1 MSMERKG
8 YMNNL
13 TKRVISCVAC
23 IALVLFC
30 IWGSTYVVEHEGH
43 QYDGAAQG
51 FAGEI
56 KVSVFVEGDTITD
69 ITYQTEGETPSIG
82 GSAIKA
88 LRTKILKTQNAN
100 IDAISGATYSSKG
113 FLTAV
118 QTALAEA
125 GIVADGS
132 NKSNASVDDYELTT
146 DVVVVGGGG
155 AGMTAAITVAE
166 NGKNVILLE
175 KSDILGGNTS
185 RASSGM
191 NAAETHYE
199 QEQGVEDSVD
209 LFIEDTMKS
218 GKEINDPDLVRTLAE
233 NTSEAI
239 DWLDKENAPLSGPLG
254 TMGGLS
260 AKRTHRP
267 TDAEGNVTSVG
278 NFLVSALG
286 VRMDELGIEII
297 TGASVNKIIMTDG
310 KASGVVALGEYGE
323 TITVNANAVIV
334 ATGGFGGN
342 MDRIVSLRPD
352 LAGYISTNVA
362 TATGDAIDFLG
373 EVGADF
379 VDLEQIQLHP
389 TVIPTDGALV
399 GEALRGDGAILVN
412 REGVRFTNETGTR
425 DAVSAAEVSQT
436 GGNVWL
442 IANEEMYEG
451 SAVIKKLDKS
461 GYLVKG
467 DTLEDLAAAMEF
479 DSAAT
484 AALIE
489 TVNKW
494 STYVASGSDPDF
506 SRDIGTPL
514 TDLSSGPYYAVNVG
528 PGIHHCMGGVKINTD
543 AQVIST
549 DGTPIPGLYAAGEV
563 TGGIHG
569 ANRLGGNA
577 VADIVVFGRIAGEN
591 ASNLDN

>member
-1 MSMERKG
+1 MGS
-8 YMNNL
+8 L
-13 TKRVISCVAC
+13 TKRILSCLACVAL
-23 IALVLFC
+23 IVFC
-30 IWGSTYVVEHEGH
+30 IGGSMYVVEREGH

-56 KVSVFVEGDTITD
+56 KVSVFVEGNTITD

-88 LRTKILKTQNAN
+88 LRTKILKTQNVN
-100 IDAISGATYSSKG
+100 IDTISGATYSSKG
-113 FLTAV
+113 FLSAV
-118 QTALAEA
+118 EMALGEA

-132 NKSNASVDDYELTT
+132 GAGAGTAEDYEATT

-166 NGKNVILLE
+166 NGKSVILLE

-199 QEQGVEDSVD
+199 KEQGIEDSVE
-209 LFIEDTMKS
+209 LFIEDTIKS
-218 GKEINDPDLVRTLAE
+218 GKEINDPELVRTLAE

-267 TDAEGNVTSVG
+267 VDAEGNVTSVG

-286 VRMDELGIEII
+286 VRLEELGIEVV
-297 TGASVNKIIMTDG
+297 TGAAVNKIIMEDG
-310 KASGVVALGEYGE
+310 KAVGVSGVGAYGE
-323 TITVNANAVIV
+323 NITVHADSVII

-342 MDRIVSLRPD
+342 MDRIVALRPD

-362 TATGDAIDFLG
+362 TADGDAIDFLG

-379 VDLEQIQLHP
+379 VDMEQIQLHP

-442 IANEEMYEG
+442 IANQEMYEG

-461 GYLVKG
+461 GYLVTG
-467 DTLEDLAAAMEF
+467 ADLDELAKAMEF
-479 DSAAT
+479 DANAT
-484 AALIE
+484 AALKE
-489 TVNKW
+489 TVSTW
-494 STYVASGSDPDF
+494 SSYVASGTDADF

-549 DGTPIPGLYAAGEV
+549 DGTPIPGLYACGEV

-591 ASNLDN
+591 ASK

>member
-1 MSMERKG
+1 MST
-8 YMNNL
+8 L
-13 TKRVISCVAC
+13 TKKICSCALCVAL
-23 IALVLFC
+23 ILFC
-30 IWGSTYVVEHEGH
+30 IYGSQYVEEHVGH

-82 GSAIKA
+82 GSAIRS
-88 LRTKILKTQNAN
+88 LRTKILKTQNTQ
-100 IDAISGATYSSKG
+100 IDTISGATYSSKG
-113 FLTAV
+113 FLGAV
-118 QTALAEA
+118 NAALSAG
-125 GIVADGS
+125 GIVADGRNGGAVS
-132 NKSNASVDDYELTT
+132 AEDYEATA

-166 NGKNVILLE
+166 NGKKVILLE

-199 QEQGVEDSVD
+199 AEQGVEDSVE

-218 GKEINDPDLVRTLAE
+218 GKEINDPELVRTLAE
-233 NTSEAI
+233 NTSDAI

-286 VRMDELGIEII
+286 VRLEELGVEIL
-297 TGASVNKIIMTDG
+297 TGAAVNKIIMEDG
-310 KASGVVALGEYGE
+310 KATGVTGVGEYGE
-323 TITVNANAVIV
+323 KITVHANAVII

-362 TATGDAIDFLG
+362 TAAGDAIDFLG

-425 DAVSAAEVSQT
+425 DAVSAAEVEQT

-479 DSAAT
+479 DANATSALLKT
-484 AALIE
+484 VE
-489 TVNKW
+489 TW
-494 STYVASGSDPDF
+494 SSYVASGTDADF

-528 PGIHHCMGGVKINTD
+528 PGIHHCMGGVKINSD

-549 DGTPIPGLYAAGEV
+549 DGTPIPGLFAAGEV
-563 TGGIHG
+563 TGGVHG

-591 ASNLDN
+591 ASK

>member
-1 MSMERKG
+1 MSSLSKKICSCAM
-8 YMNNL
+8 
-13 TKRVISCVAC
+13 CVAM
-23 IALVLFC
+23 IVFC
-30 IWGSTYVVEHEGH
+30 IFGSQYVEQHEGH

-56 KVSVFVEGDTITD
+56 KVSVFVNDGTITD
-69 ITYQTEGETPSIG
+69 ILYQTEGETPSIG
-82 GSAIKA
+82 GSAIRS
-88 LRTKILKTQNAN
+88 LRTKILKTQNAQ
-100 IDAISGATYSSKG
+100 IDAVSGATYSSRG
-113 FLTAV
+113 FLEAV
-118 QTALAEA
+118 NAALATG

-132 NKSNASVDDYELTT
+132 NKSNIVAEDYETTT

-155 AGMTAAITVAE
+155 AGMTAAITAAE
-166 NGKNVILLE
+166 NGKKVVLVE
-175 KSDILGGNTS
+175 KSEIFGGNTS

-199 QEQGVEDSVD
+199 AEQGVEDSVE

-218 GKEINDPDLVRTLAE
+218 GKEINNPELVRTLAE
-233 NTSEAI
+233 NTSAAI

-286 VRMDELGIEII
+286 TRLTELEIETI
-297 TGASVNKIIMTDG
+297 TGTTINKIIMEDG
-310 KASGVVALGEYGE
+310 KATGVTGIGEYGE
-323 TITVNANAVIV
+323 KYTIHAKAVII
-334 ATGGFGGN
+334 ATGGFGGDMN
-342 MDRIVSLRPD
+342 RIVSYRPD
-352 LAGYISTNVA
+352 LAGYISTNVS
-362 TATGDAIDFLG
+362 TVTGDAIDFLG

-412 REGVRFTNETGTR
+412 REGLRFTNETGTR
-425 DAVSAAEVSQT
+425 DAVSAAEVEQT

-442 IANEEMYEG
+442 IANQEMYEG

-467 DTLEDLAAAMEF
+467 DTLEDLASAMEF
-479 DSAAT
+479 DANATSALLKT
-484 AALIE
+484 VE
-489 TVNKW
+489 TW
-494 STYVASGSDPDF
+494 SSYVTSGTDPDF

-528 PGIHHCMGGVKINTD
+528 PGIHHCMGGVKINSD

-591 ASNLDN
+591 ASK

>member
-1 MSMERKG
+1 MSVV
-8 YMNNL
+8 
-13 TKRVISCVAC
+13 TKRILSCLACVAL
-23 IALVLFC
+23 IIFC
-30 IWGSTYVVEHEGH
+30 IWGSTYVVKHEGH
-43 QYDGAAQG
+43 QYDGSAEG
-51 FAGEI
+51 FAGTI
-56 KVSVFVEGDTITD
+56 SVSVYVEGDTITD

-82 GSAIKA
+82 GSAIQA
-88 LRTKILKTQNAN
+88 LRKKILKTQNTQ
-100 IDAISGATYSSKG
+100 IDVVSGATYSSKG

-118 QTALAEA
+118 DAALAEA
-125 GIVADGS
+125 GVVADGS
-132 NKSNASVDDYELTT
+132 HISDAATEDYELTT

-155 AGMTAAITVAE
+155 AGMTAAITIAE
-166 NGKNVILLE
+166 SGKSVIIIE

-191 NAAETHYE
+191 NACETHYE
-199 QEQGVEDSVD
+199 AEQGVEDSVE

-233 NTSEAI
+233 NTSAAI
-239 DWLDKENAPLSGPLG
+239 DWLDEENAPLSGPLG

-278 NFLVSALG
+278 NYLVSALG
-286 VRMDELGIEII
+286 VRLDELGVEII
-297 TGASVNKIIMTDG
+297 TGTAVDKVIMEDG
-310 KASGVVALGEYGE
+310 KACGVTGVGTYGE
-323 TITVNANAVIV
+323 NVTVHAGAVVI

-342 MDRIVSLRPD
+342 MDRIVELRPD
-352 LAGYISTNVA
+352 LEGYISTNVA

-373 EVGADF
+373 EIGADF

-425 DAVSAAEVSQT
+425 DAVSAAEVAQT

-442 IANEEMYEG
+442 IANQEMYEG

-461 GYLVKG
+461 GYLVTG
-467 DTLEDLAAAMEF
+467 ETLEELAAAMEF
-479 DSAAT
+479 DQAAT
-484 AALIE
+484 EALLE
-489 TVNKW
+489 TVETW
-494 STYVASGSDPDF
+494 SSYVASGVDADF

-528 PGIHHCMGGVKINTD
+528 PGIHHCMGGVKINTE

-549 DGTPIPGLYAAGEV
+549 DGNPIPGLYACGEV

-591 ASNLDN
+591 AAKYCEN

>member
-1 MSMERKG
+1 
-8 YMNNL
+8 MNAL
-13 TKRVISCVAC
+13 TKRIFSCLACVAL
-23 IALVLFC
+23 IIFC
-30 IWGSTYVVEHEGH
+30 IWGSTYVVKHEGH
-43 QYDGAAQG
+43 QYDGSAEG
-51 FAGEI
+51 FAGTI
-56 KVSVFVEGDTITD
+56 SVSVYVEGDTITD

-82 GSAIKA
+82 GSAIQA
-88 LRTKILKTQNAN
+88 LRKKILKTQNTQ
-100 IDAISGATYSSKG
+100 IDVVSGATYSSKG

-118 QTALAEA
+118 DAALAET
-125 GIVADGS
+125 GVVADGS
-132 NKSNASVDDYELTT
+132 HISDAATEDYELTT

-155 AGMTAAITVAE
+155 AGMTAAITIAE
-166 NGKNVILLE
+166 SGKSVIIIE

-191 NAAETHYE
+191 NACETHYE
-199 QEQGVEDSVD
+199 AEQGVEDSVE

-233 NTSEAI
+233 NTSAAI
-239 DWLDKENAPLSGPLG
+239 DWLDEENAPLSGPLG

-278 NFLVSALG
+278 NYLVSALG
-286 VRMDELGIEII
+286 VRLDELGVEII
-297 TGASVNKIIMTDG
+297 TGTAVDKVIMEDG
-310 KASGVVALGEYGE
+310 KACGVTGVGTYGE
-323 TITVNANAVIV
+323 NVTVHAGAVVI

-342 MDRIVSLRPD
+342 MDRIVELRPD
-352 LAGYISTNVA
+352 LEGYISTNVA

-373 EVGADF
+373 EIGADF

-425 DAVSAAEVSQT
+425 DAVSAAEVAQT

-442 IANEEMYEG
+442 IANQEMYEG

-461 GYLVKG
+461 GYLVTG
-467 DTLEDLAAAMEF
+467 ETLEELAAAMEF
-479 DSAAT
+479 DQAAT
-484 AALIE
+484 EALLE
-489 TVNKW
+489 TVETW
-494 STYVASGSDPDF
+494 SGYVASGVDADF

-528 PGIHHCMGGVKINTD
+528 PGIHHCMGGVKINTE

-549 DGTPIPGLYAAGEV
+549 DGNPIPGLYACGEV

-591 ASNLDN
+591 AANYCEN

>member
-1 MSMERKG
+1 MGS
-8 YMNNL
+8 L
-13 TKRVISCVAC
+13 TKRILSCLACVAL
-23 IALVLFC
+23 IVFC
-30 IWGSTYVVEHEGH
+30 IGGSMYVVEREGH

-56 KVSVFVEGDTITD
+56 KVSVFVEGNTITD

-88 LRTKILKTQNAN
+88 LRTKILKTQNVN
-100 IDAISGATYSSKG
+100 IDTISGATYSSKG
-113 FLTAV
+113 FLSAV
-118 QTALAEA
+118 EMALGEA

-132 NKSNASVDDYELTT
+132 GAGAGTAEDYEATT

-166 NGKNVILLE
+166 NGKSVILLE

-199 QEQGVEDSVD
+199 KEQGIEDSVE
-209 LFIEDTMKS
+209 LFIEDTIKS
-218 GKEINDPDLVRTLAE
+218 GKEINDPELVRTLAE

-267 TDAEGNVTSVG
+267 VDAEGNVTSVG

-286 VRMDELGIEII
+286 VRLDELGIEVV
-297 TGASVNKIIMTDG
+297 TGAAVNKIIMEDG
-310 KASGVVALGEYGE
+310 KAVGVSGVGAYGE
-323 TITVNANAVIV
+323 NITVHANSVII

-342 MDRIVSLRPD
+342 MDRIVALRPD

-362 TATGDAIDFLG
+362 TADGDAIDFLG

-379 VDLEQIQLHP
+379 VDMEQIQLHP

-442 IANEEMYEG
+442 IANQEMYEG

-461 GYLVKG
+461 GYLVTG
-467 DTLEDLAAAMEF
+467 ADLDELAKAMEF
-479 DSAAT
+479 DANAT
-484 AALIE
+484 AALKE
-489 TVNKW
+489 TVSTW
-494 STYVASGSDPDF
+494 SSYVASGTDADF

-549 DGTPIPGLYAAGEV
+549 DGTPIPGLYACGEV

-591 ASNLDN
+591 ASK

>member
-1 MSMERKG
+1 MGS
-8 YMNNL
+8 L
-13 TKRVISCVAC
+13 TKRILSCLACVAL
-23 IALVLFC
+23 IVFC
-30 IWGSTYVVEHEGH
+30 IGGSMYVVEREGH

-56 KVSVFVEGDTITD
+56 KVSVFVEGNTITD

-88 LRTKILKTQNAN
+88 LRTKILKTQNVN
-100 IDAISGATYSSKG
+100 IDTISGATYSSKG
-113 FLTAV
+113 FLSAV
-118 QTALAEA
+118 EMALGEA

-132 NKSNASVDDYELTT
+132 GAGAGTAEDYEATT

-166 NGKNVILLE
+166 NGKSVILLE

-199 QEQGVEDSVD
+199 KEQGIEDSVE
-209 LFIEDTMKS
+209 LFIEDTIKS
-218 GKEINDPDLVRTLAE
+218 GKEINDPELVRTLAE

-267 TDAEGNVTSVG
+267 VDAEGNVTSVG

-286 VRMDELGIEII
+286 VRLEELGIEVV
-297 TGASVNKIIMTDG
+297 TGAAVNKIIMEDG
-310 KASGVVALGEYGE
+310 KAVGVSGVGAYGE
-323 TITVNANAVIV
+323 NITVHANSVII

-342 MDRIVSLRPD
+342 MDRIVALRPD

-362 TATGDAIDFLG
+362 TADGDAIDFLG

-379 VDLEQIQLHP
+379 VDMEQIQLHP

-442 IANEEMYEG
+442 IANQEMYEG

-461 GYLVKG
+461 GYLVTG
-467 DTLEDLAAAMEF
+467 ADLDELAKAMEF
-479 DSAAT
+479 DANAT
-484 AALIE
+484 AALKE
-489 TVNKW
+489 TVSTW
-494 STYVASGSDPDF
+494 SSYVASGTDADF

-549 DGTPIPGLYAAGEV
+549 DGTPIPGLYACGEV

-591 ASNLDN
+591 ASK

>member
-1 MSMERKG
+1 MSVV
-8 YMNNL
+8 
-13 TKRVISCVAC
+13 TKRILSCLACVAL
-23 IALVLFC
+23 IILC
-30 IWGSTYVVEHEGH
+30 IWGSTYVAKYEGH
-43 QYDGAAQG
+43 QYDGSAEG
-51 FAGEI
+51 FAGTI
-56 KVSVFVEGDTITD
+56 SVSVYVEGDTITE

-82 GSAIKA
+82 GSAIQA
-88 LRTKILKTQNAN
+88 LRKKILKTQSTQ
-100 IDAISGATYSSKG
+100 IDVVSGATYSSKG
-113 FLTAV
+113 FLAAV
-118 QTALAEA
+118 DAALAEA
-125 GIVADGS
+125 GVVADGS
-132 NKSNASVDDYELTT
+132 HKSDAATEDYELTT

-155 AGMTAAITVAE
+155 AGMTAAITIAE
-166 NGKNVILLE
+166 SGKSVIIIE

-191 NAAETHYE
+191 NACETHYE
-199 QEQGVEDSVD
+199 AEQGVEDSVE

-233 NTSEAI
+233 NTSAAI
-239 DWLDKENAPLSGPLG
+239 DWLDEENAPLSGPLG

-278 NFLVSALG
+278 NYLVSALG
-286 VRMDELGIEII
+286 VRLDELGVEII
-297 TGASVNKIIMTDG
+297 TGTAVDKVIMEDG
-310 KASGVVALGEYGE
+310 KACGVTGVGTYGE
-323 TITVNANAVIV
+323 NVTVHAGAVVI

-342 MDRIVSLRPD
+342 MDRIVELRPD
-352 LAGYISTNVA
+352 LEGYISTNVA

-373 EVGADF
+373 EIGADF

-425 DAVSAAEVSQT
+425 DAVSAAEVAQT

-442 IANEEMYEG
+442 IANQEMYEG

-461 GYLVKG
+461 GYLVTG
-467 DTLEDLAAAMEF
+467 ETLEELAAAMEF
-479 DSAAT
+479 DQAAT
-484 AALIE
+484 EALLE
-489 TVNKW
+489 TVETW
-494 STYVASGSDPDF
+494 SGYVASGVDADF

-528 PGIHHCMGGVKINTD
+528 PGIHHCMGGVKINTE

-549 DGTPIPGLYAAGEV
+549 DGNPIPGLYACGEV

-591 ASNLDN
+591 AAKYCEK

>member
-1 MSMERKG
+1 MSS
-8 YMNNL
+8 L
-13 TKRVISCVAC
+13 TKKIIACCFCV
-23 IALVLFC
+23 ALVLFV
-30 IWGSTYVVEHEGH
+30 IFGSMYVVEHEGH

-56 KVSVFVEGDTITD
+56 KVSVFVDKDTITE

-82 GSAIKA
+82 GSAIKS
-88 LRTKILKTQNAN
+88 LRTKILKTQNTQ
-100 IDAISGATYSSKG
+100 IDTISGATYSSRG
-113 FLTAV
+113 FLEAV
-118 QTALAEA
+118 NSALATG

-132 NKSNASVDDYELTT
+132 HGSKAATEDYEATA

-166 NGKNVILLE
+166 NGKKVILLE

-199 QEQGVEDSVD
+199 AEQGIEDSVD

-218 GKEINDPDLVRTLAE
+218 GKNINDPDLVRTLAE
-233 NTSEAI
+233 NTSAAI

-260 AKRTHRP
+260 TKRTHRP

-286 VRMDELGIEII
+286 VRLDELGVEIV
-297 TGASVNKIIMTDG
+297 TGAAIDKILMDGG
-310 KASGVVALGEYGE
+310 KAVGVSGTGEYGE
-323 TITVNANAVIV
+323 KVTVHANAVII

-362 TATGDAIDFLG
+362 TANGDAIDFLG

-412 REGVRFTNETGTR
+412 REGLRFTNETGTR
-425 DAVSAAEVSQT
+425 DAVSAAEVEQT

-442 IANEEMYEG
+442 IANQEMYEG

-479 DSAAT
+479 DANAT
-484 AALIE
+484 AALLKTVE
-489 TVNKW
+489 TW
-494 STYVASGSDPDF
+494 SSYVASGSDPDF

-528 PGIHHCMGGVKINTD
+528 PGIHHCMGGVKINSD
-543 AQVIST
+543 AQVISK

-591 ASNLDN
+591 ASK

>member
-1 MSMERKG
+1 MGS
-8 YMNNL
+8 L
-13 TKRVISCVAC
+13 TKRILSCLACVAL
-23 IALVLFC
+23 IVFC
-30 IWGSTYVVEHEGH
+30 IGGSMYVVEHEGH

-56 KVSVFVEGDTITD
+56 KVSVFVEGNTITD

-88 LRTKILKTQNAN
+88 LRTKILKTQNVN
-100 IDAISGATYSSKG
+100 IDTISGATYSSKG
-113 FLTAV
+113 FLSAV
-118 QTALAEA
+118 EMALGEA

-132 NKSNASVDDYELTT
+132 GAGAGTAEDYEATA

-166 NGKNVILLE
+166 NGKSVILLE

-199 QEQGVEDSVD
+199 KEQGIEDSVE
-209 LFIEDTMKS
+209 LFIEDTIKS
-218 GKEINDPDLVRTLAE
+218 GKEINDPELVRTLAE

-267 TDAEGNVTSVG
+267 VDAEGNVTSVG

-286 VRMDELGIEII
+286 VRLDELGIEVV
-297 TGASVNKIIMTDG
+297 TGAAVNKIIMEDG
-310 KASGVVALGEYGE
+310 KAVGVSGVGAYGE
-323 TITVNANAVIV
+323 NITVHANSVII

-342 MDRIVSLRPD
+342 MDRIVALRPD

-362 TATGDAIDFLG
+362 TADGDAIDFLG

-379 VDLEQIQLHP
+379 VDMEQIQLHP

-442 IANEEMYEG
+442 IANQEMYEG

-461 GYLVKG
+461 GYLVTG
-467 DTLEDLAAAMEF
+467 ADLDELAKAMEF
-479 DSAAT
+479 DANAT
-484 AALIE
+484 AALKE
-489 TVNKW
+489 TVSTW
-494 STYVASGSDPDF
+494 SSYVASGTDADF

-549 DGTPIPGLYAAGEV
+549 DGTPIPGLYACGEV

-591 ASNLDN
+591 ASK

>member
-1 MSMERKG
+1 MKT
-8 YMNNL
+8 L
-13 TKRVISCVAC
+13 TKRICGCFACV
-23 IALVLFC
+23 ALVLFT
-30 IWGSTYVVEHEGH
+30 IWGSTYVVAREGH

-88 LRTKILKTQNAN
+88 LRTKILKTQNTQ
-100 IDAISGATYSSKG
+100 IDAISGATYSSRG
-113 FLTAV
+113 FLEAV
-118 QTALAEA
+118 NNALAVG

-132 NKSNASVDDYELTT
+132 HKSNAATENYEATA

-166 NGKNVILLE
+166 NGKTVILLE

-199 QEQGVEDSVD
+199 AEQGVEDSVE
-209 LFIEDTMKS
+209 LFIEDTMKG
-218 GKEINDPDLVRTLAE
+218 GKEINDPELVRTLAE
-233 NTSEAI
+233 GTADAI
-239 DWLDKENAPLSGPLG
+239 DWLDKENAPLSGPLA

-267 TDAEGNVTSVG
+267 TDAEGNVTPVG

-286 VRMDELGIEII
+286 TRLDELGVEII
-297 TGASVNKIIMTDG
+297 TGATINKVIMEDG
-310 KASGVVALGEYGE
+310 KACGVSGVGEYGE
-323 TITVNANAVIV
+323 NITVHANAVII

-342 MDRIVSLRPD
+342 MDRIVALRPD

-362 TATGDAIDFLG
+362 TASGDAIDFLG
-373 EVGADF
+373 EIGADF

-442 IANEEMYEG
+442 IANQEMYEG

-467 DTLEDLAAAMEF
+467 DTLDDLAAAMEF
-479 DSAAT
+479 DANATSALKST
-484 AALIE
+484 VE
-489 TVNKW
+489 TW
-494 STYVASGSDPDF
+494 SSYVAAGEDPDF

-528 PGIHHCMGGVKINTD
+528 PGIHHCMGGVKINTE

-549 DGTPIPGLYAAGEV
+549 DGNPIPGLYAAGEV
-563 TGGIHG
+563 TGGVHG

-591 ASNLDN
+591 ASK

>member
-13 TKRVISCVAC
+13 TKRIISCVAC

-88 LRTKILKTQNAN
+88 LRTKILKTQNTN

-125 GIVADGS
+125 GIAADGS
-132 NKSNASVDDYELTT
+132 NKSNASVEDYELTT

-166 NGKNVILLE
+166 NGKKVILLE

-297 TGASVNKIIMTDG
+297 TGASVNKIIMKDQ

-489 TVNKW
+489 TVNTW

>member
-1 MSMERKG
+1 MGS
-8 YMNNL
+8 L
-13 TKRVISCVAC
+13 TKRILSCLACVAL
-23 IALVLFC
+23 IVFC
-30 IWGSTYVVEHEGH
+30 IGGSMYVVEREGH

-56 KVSVFVEGDTITD
+56 KVSVFVEGNTITD

-88 LRTKILKTQNAN
+88 LRTKILKTQNVN
-100 IDAISGATYSSKG
+100 IDTISGATYSSKG
-113 FLTAV
+113 FLSAV
-118 QTALAEA
+118 EMALGEA

-132 NKSNASVDDYELTT
+132 GAGAGTAEDYEATA

-166 NGKNVILLE
+166 NGKSVILLE

-199 QEQGVEDSVD
+199 KEQGIEDSVE
-209 LFIEDTMKS
+209 LFIEDTIKS
-218 GKEINDPDLVRTLAE
+218 GKEINDPELVRTLAE

-267 TDAEGNVTSVG
+267 VDAEGNVTSVG

-286 VRMDELGIEII
+286 VRLDELGIEVV
-297 TGASVNKIIMTDG
+297 TGATINKILMEDG
-310 KASGVVALGEYGE
+310 KAVGVSGVGAYGE
-323 TITVNANAVIV
+323 NITVHADSVII

-342 MDRIVSLRPD
+342 MDRIVALRPD

-362 TATGDAIDFLG
+362 TADGDAIDFLG

-379 VDLEQIQLHP
+379 VDMEQIQLHP

-442 IANEEMYEG
+442 IANQEMYKG

-461 GYLVKG
+461 GYLVTG
-467 DTLEDLAAAMEF
+467 ADLDELAKAMEF
-479 DSAAT
+479 DANAT
-484 AALIE
+484 AALKE
-489 TVNKW
+489 TVSTW
-494 STYVASGSDPDF
+494 SSYVASGTDADF

-549 DGTPIPGLYAAGEV
+549 DGTPIPGLYACGEV

-591 ASNLDN
+591 ASK

>member
-1 MSMERKG
+1 MGS
-8 YMNNL
+8 L
-13 TKRVISCVAC
+13 TKRILSCLACVAL
-23 IALVLFC
+23 IVFC
-30 IWGSTYVVEHEGH
+30 IGGSMYVVEREGH
-43 QYDGAAQG
+43 QFDGAAQG

-56 KVSVFVEGDTITD
+56 KVSVFVEGNTITD

-88 LRTKILKTQNAN
+88 LRTKILKTQNVN
-100 IDAISGATYSSKG
+100 IDTISGATYSSKG
-113 FLTAV
+113 FLSAV
-118 QTALAEA
+118 EMALGEA

-132 NKSNASVDDYELTT
+132 GAGAGTAEDYEATT

-166 NGKNVILLE
+166 NGKSVILLE

-199 QEQGVEDSVD
+199 KEQGIEDSVE
-209 LFIEDTMKS
+209 LFIEDTIKS
-218 GKEINDPDLVRTLAE
+218 GKEINDPELVRTLAE

-267 TDAEGNVTSVG
+267 VDAEGNVTSVG

-286 VRMDELGIEII
+286 VRLDELGIEVV
-297 TGASVNKIIMTDG
+297 TGAAVNKIIMEDG
-310 KASGVVALGEYGE
+310 KAVGVSGVGAYGE
-323 TITVNANAVIV
+323 NITVHANSVII

-342 MDRIVSLRPD
+342 MDRIVALRPD

-362 TATGDAIDFLG
+362 TADGDAIDFLG

-379 VDLEQIQLHP
+379 VDMEQIQLHP

-442 IANEEMYEG
+442 IANQEMYEG

-461 GYLVKG
+461 GYLVTG
-467 DTLEDLAAAMEF
+467 ADLDELAKAMEF
-479 DSAAT
+479 DANAT
-484 AALIE
+484 AALKE
-489 TVNKW
+489 TVSTW
-494 STYVASGSDPDF
+494 SSYVASGTDADF

-549 DGTPIPGLYAAGEV
+549 DGTPIPGLYACGEV

-591 ASNLDN
+591 ASK

>member
-1 MSMERKG
+1 MGS
-8 YMNNL
+8 L
-13 TKRVISCVAC
+13 TKRILSCLACVAL
-23 IALVLFC
+23 IVFC
-30 IWGSTYVVEHEGH
+30 IGGSMYVVEHEGH

-56 KVSVFVEGDTITD
+56 KVSVFVEGNTITD

-88 LRTKILKTQNAN
+88 LRTKILKTQNVN
-100 IDAISGATYSSKG
+100 IDTISGATYSSKG
-113 FLTAV
+113 FLEAV
-118 QTALAEA
+118 GVALGEA

-132 NKSNASVDDYELTT
+132 GAGAGTAEDYEATA

-166 NGKNVILLE
+166 NGKSVILLE

-199 QEQGVEDSVD
+199 KEQGIEDSVE
-209 LFIEDTMKS
+209 LFIEDTIKS
-218 GKEINDPDLVRTLAE
+218 GKEINDPELVRTLAE

-267 TDAEGNVTSVG
+267 VDAEGNVTSVG

-286 VRMDELGIEII
+286 VRLDELGIEVQ
-297 TGASVNKIIMTDG
+297 TGAAINKILMEDG
-310 KASGVVALGEYGE
+310 KAVGVSGVGAYGE
-323 TITVNANAVIV
+323 NITVHANSVII

-342 MDRIVSLRPD
+342 MDRIVALRPD

-362 TATGDAIDFLG
+362 TADGDAIDFLG

-379 VDLEQIQLHP
+379 VDMEQIQLHP

-442 IANEEMYEG
+442 IANQEMYEG

-461 GYLVKG
+461 GYLVTG
-467 DTLEDLAAAMEF
+467 ADLDELAKAMEF
-479 DSAAT
+479 DANAT
-484 AALIE
+484 AALKE
-489 TVNKW
+489 TVSTW
-494 STYVASGSDPDF
+494 SSYVASGTDADF

-549 DGTPIPGLYAAGEV
+549 DGTPIPGLYACGEV

-591 ASNLDN
+591 ASK

>member
-1 MSMERKG
+1 MSVV
-8 YMNNL
+8 
-13 TKRVISCVAC
+13 TKRILSCLACVAL
-23 IALVLFC
+23 IILC
-30 IWGSTYVVEHEGH
+30 IWGSTYVAKYEGH
-43 QYDGAAQG
+43 QYDGSAEG
-51 FAGEI
+51 FAGTI
-56 KVSVFVEGDTITD
+56 SVSVYVEGDTITE

-82 GSAIKA
+82 GSAIQA
-88 LRTKILKTQNAN
+88 LRKKILKTQSTQ
-100 IDAISGATYSSKG
+100 IDVVSGATYSSKG
-113 FLTAV
+113 FLAAV
-118 QTALAEA
+118 DAALAEA
-125 GIVADGS
+125 GVVADGS
-132 NKSNASVDDYELTT
+132 HKSDAATEDYELTT

-155 AGMTAAITVAE
+155 AGMTAAITIAE
-166 NGKNVILLE
+166 SGKSVIIIE

-191 NAAETHYE
+191 NACETHYE
-199 QEQGVEDSVD
+199 AEQGVEDSVE

-233 NTSEAI
+233 NTSAAI
-239 DWLDKENAPLSGPLG
+239 DWLDEENAPLSGPLG

-278 NFLVSALG
+278 NYLVSALG
-286 VRMDELGIEII
+286 VRLDELGVEII
-297 TGASVNKIIMTDG
+297 TGTAVDKVIMEDG
-310 KASGVVALGEYGE
+310 KACGVTGVGTYGE
-323 TITVNANAVIV
+323 NVTVHAGAVVI

-342 MDRIVSLRPD
+342 MDRIVELRPD
-352 LAGYISTNVA
+352 LEGYISTNVA

-373 EVGADF
+373 EIGADF

-425 DAVSAAEVSQT
+425 DAVSAAEVAQT

-442 IANEEMYEG
+442 IANQEMYEG

-461 GYLVKG
+461 GYLVTG
-467 DTLEDLAAAMEF
+467 ETLEDLAAAMEF
-479 DSAAT
+479 DQAAT
-484 AALIE
+484 EALLE
-489 TVNKW
+489 TVETW
-494 STYVASGSDPDF
+494 SGYVASGVDADF

-528 PGIHHCMGGVKINTD
+528 PGIHHCMGGVKINTE

-549 DGTPIPGLYAAGEV
+549 DGNPIPGLYACGEV

-591 ASNLDN
+591 AAKYCEN

>member
-1 MSMERKG
+1 MSVV
-8 YMNNL
+8 
-13 TKRVISCVAC
+13 TKRILSCLACVAL
-23 IALVLFC
+23 IILC
-30 IWGSTYVVEHEGH
+30 IWGSTYVAKYEGH
-43 QYDGAAQG
+43 QYDGSAEG
-51 FAGEI
+51 FAGTI
-56 KVSVFVEGDTITD
+56 NVSVYVEGDTITE

-82 GSAIKA
+82 GSAIQA
-88 LRTKILKTQNAN
+88 LRKKILKTQSTQ
-100 IDAISGATYSSKG
+100 IDVVSGATYSSKG
-113 FLTAV
+113 FLAAV
-118 QTALAEA
+118 DAALAEA
-125 GIVADGS
+125 GVVADGS
-132 NKSNASVDDYELTT
+132 HKSDAATEDYELTT

-155 AGMTAAITVAE
+155 AGMTAAITIAE
-166 NGKNVILLE
+166 SGKSVIIIE

-191 NAAETHYE
+191 NACETHYE
-199 QEQGVEDSVD
+199 AEQGVEDSVE

-233 NTSEAI
+233 NTSAAI
-239 DWLDKENAPLSGPLG
+239 DWLDEENAPLSGPLG

-278 NFLVSALG
+278 NYLVSALG
-286 VRMDELGIEII
+286 VRLDELGVEII
-297 TGASVNKIIMTDG
+297 TGTAVDKVIMEDG
-310 KASGVVALGEYGE
+310 KACGVTGVGTYGE
-323 TITVNANAVIV
+323 NVTVHAGAVVI

-342 MDRIVSLRPD
+342 MDRIVELRPD
-352 LAGYISTNVA
+352 LEGYISTNVA

-373 EVGADF
+373 EIGADF
-379 VDLEQIQLHP
+379 VDLDQIQLHP

-425 DAVSAAEVSQT
+425 DAVSAAEVAQT

-442 IANEEMYEG
+442 IANQEMYEG

-461 GYLVKG
+461 GYLVTG
-467 DTLEDLAAAMEF
+467 ETLEELAAAMEF
-479 DSAAT
+479 DQAAT
-484 AALIE
+484 EALLE
-489 TVNKW
+489 TVETW
-494 STYVASGSDPDF
+494 SGYVASGVDADF

-528 PGIHHCMGGVKINTD
+528 PGIHHCMGGVKINTE

-549 DGTPIPGLYAAGEV
+549 DGNPIPGLYACGEV

-591 ASNLDN
+591 AANYCEK

>member
-1 MSMERKG
+1 
-8 YMNNL
+8 MNAL
-13 TKRVISCVAC
+13 TKRIFSCLACVAL
-23 IALVLFC
+23 IIFC
-30 IWGSTYVVEHEGH
+30 IWGSTYVVKHEGH
-43 QYDGAAQG
+43 QYDGSAEG
-51 FAGEI
+51 FAGTI
-56 KVSVFVEGDTITD
+56 SVSVYVEGDTITD

-82 GSAIKA
+82 GSAIQA
-88 LRTKILKTQNAN
+88 LRKKILKTQNTQ
-100 IDAISGATYSSKG
+100 IDVVSGATYSSKG

-118 QTALAEA
+118 DAALAKA
-125 GIVADGS
+125 GVVADGS
-132 NKSNASVDDYELTT
+132 HISDAATEDYELTT

-155 AGMTAAITVAE
+155 AGMTAAITIAE
-166 NGKNVILLE
+166 SGKSVIIIE

-191 NAAETHYE
+191 NACETHYE
-199 QEQGVEDSVD
+199 AEQGVEDSVE

-233 NTSEAI
+233 NTSAAI
-239 DWLDKENAPLSGPLG
+239 DWLDEENAPLSGPLG

-278 NFLVSALG
+278 NYLVSALG
-286 VRMDELGIEII
+286 VRLDELGVEII
-297 TGASVNKIIMTDG
+297 TGTAVDKVIMEDG
-310 KASGVVALGEYGE
+310 KACGVTGVGTYGE
-323 TITVNANAVIV
+323 NVTVHAGAVVI

-342 MDRIVSLRPD
+342 MDRIVELRPD
-352 LAGYISTNVA
+352 LEGYISTNVA

-373 EVGADF
+373 EIGADF

-425 DAVSAAEVSQT
+425 DAVSAAEVAQT

-442 IANEEMYEG
+442 IANQEMYEG

-461 GYLVKG
+461 GYLVTG
-467 DTLEDLAAAMEF
+467 ETLEELAAAMEF
-479 DSAAT
+479 DQAST
-484 AALIE
+484 EALLE
-489 TVNKW
+489 TVETW
-494 STYVASGSDPDF
+494 SSYVASGVDADF

-528 PGIHHCMGGVKINTD
+528 PGIHHCMGGVKINTE

-549 DGTPIPGLYAAGEV
+549 DGNPIPGLYACGEV

-591 ASNLDN
+591 AAKYCEN

>member
-1 MSMERKG
+1 
-8 YMNNL
+8 MNTL
-13 TKRVISCVAC
+13 TKRICGCFACV
-23 IALVLFC
+23 ALVLFT
-30 IWGSTYVVEHEGH
+30 IWGSTYVVAREGH

-88 LRTKILKTQNAN
+88 LRTKILKTQNTQ
-100 IDAISGATYSSKG
+100 IDAISGATYSSRG
-113 FLTAV
+113 FLEAV
-118 QTALAEA
+118 NNALAVG

-132 NKSNASVDDYELTT
+132 HKSNAATENYEATA

-166 NGKNVILLE
+166 NGKTVILLE

-199 QEQGVEDSVD
+199 AEQGVEDSVE
-209 LFIEDTMKS
+209 LFIEDTMKG
-218 GKEINDPDLVRTLAE
+218 GKEINDPELVRTLAE
-233 NTSEAI
+233 GTADAI
-239 DWLDKENAPLSGPLG
+239 DWLDKENAPLSGPLA

-267 TDAEGNVTSVG
+267 TDAEGNVTPVG

-286 VRMDELGIEII
+286 TRLDELGVEII
-297 TGASVNKIIMTDG
+297 TGATINKVIMEDG
-310 KASGVVALGEYGE
+310 KACGVSGVGEYGE
-323 TITVNANAVIV
+323 NITVHANAVII

-342 MDRIVSLRPD
+342 MDRIVALRPD

-362 TATGDAIDFLG
+362 TASGDAIDFLG
-373 EVGADF
+373 EIGADF

-442 IANEEMYEG
+442 IANQEMYEG

-467 DTLEDLAAAMEF
+467 DTLDDLAAAMEF
-479 DSAAT
+479 DANATSALKST
-484 AALIE
+484 VE
-489 TVNKW
+489 TW
-494 STYVASGSDPDF
+494 SSYVAAGEDPDF

-528 PGIHHCMGGVKINTD
+528 PGIHHCMGGVKINTE

-549 DGTPIPGLYAAGEV
+549 DGNPIPGLYAAGEV
-563 TGGIHG
+563 TGGVHG

-591 ASNLDN
+591 ASK

>member
-1 MSMERKG
+1 MSVV
-8 YMNNL
+8 
-13 TKRVISCVAC
+13 TKRILSCLACVAL
-23 IALVLFC
+23 IIFC
-30 IWGSTYVVEHEGH
+30 IWGSTYVAKHEGH
-43 QYDGAAQG
+43 QYDGSAEG
-51 FAGEI
+51 FAGTI
-56 KVSVFVEGDTITD
+56 SVSVYVEGDTITD

-82 GSAIKA
+82 GSAIQA
-88 LRTKILKTQNAN
+88 LRKKILKTQNTQ
-100 IDAISGATYSSKG
+100 IDVVSGATYSSKG

-118 QTALAEA
+118 DAALAEA
-125 GIVADGS
+125 GVVADGS
-132 NKSNASVDDYELTT
+132 HISDSATEDYELTT

-155 AGMTAAITVAE
+155 AGMTAAITIAE
-166 NGKNVILLE
+166 SGKSVIIIE

-191 NAAETHYE
+191 NACETHYE
-199 QEQGVEDSVD
+199 AEQGVEDSVE

-233 NTSEAI
+233 NTSAAI
-239 DWLDKENAPLSGPLG
+239 DWLDEENAPLSGPLG

-278 NFLVSALG
+278 NYLVSALG
-286 VRMDELGIEII
+286 VRLDELGVEII
-297 TGASVNKIIMTDG
+297 TGTAVDKVIMEDG
-310 KASGVVALGEYGE
+310 KACGVTGVGTYGE
-323 TITVNANAVIV
+323 NVTVHAGAVVI

-342 MDRIVSLRPD
+342 MDRIVELRPD
-352 LAGYISTNVA
+352 LEGYISTNVA

-373 EVGADF
+373 EIGADF

-425 DAVSAAEVSQT
+425 DAVSAAEVAQT

-442 IANEEMYEG
+442 IANQEMYEG

-461 GYLVKG
+461 GYLVTG
-467 DTLEDLAAAMEF
+467 ETLEELAAAMEF
-479 DSAAT
+479 DQAAT
-484 AALIE
+484 EALLE
-489 TVNKW
+489 TVETW
-494 STYVASGSDPDF
+494 SGYVASGVDADF

-528 PGIHHCMGGVKINTD
+528 PGIHHCMGGVKINTE

-549 DGTPIPGLYAAGEV
+549 DGNPIPGLYACGEV

-591 ASNLDN
+591 AAKYCEN

>member
-1 MSMERKG
+1 MGS
-8 YMNNL
+8 L
-13 TKRVISCVAC
+13 TKRILSCLACVAL
-23 IALVLFC
+23 IVFC
-30 IWGSTYVVEHEGH
+30 IGGSMYVVEREGH

-56 KVSVFVEGDTITD
+56 KVSVFVEGNTITD

-88 LRTKILKTQNAN
+88 LRTKILKTQNVN
-100 IDAISGATYSSKG
+100 IDTISGATYSSKG
-113 FLTAV
+113 FLSAV
-118 QTALAEA
+118 EMALGEA

-132 NKSNASVDDYELTT
+132 GAGAGTAEDYEATA

-166 NGKNVILLE
+166 NGKSVILLE

-199 QEQGVEDSVD
+199 KEQGIEDSVE
-209 LFIEDTMKS
+209 LFIEDTIKS
-218 GKEINDPDLVRTLAE
+218 GKEINDPELVRTLAE

-267 TDAEGNVTSVG
+267 VDAEGNVTSVG

-286 VRMDELGIEII
+286 VRLDELGIEVV
-297 TGASVNKIIMTDG
+297 TGAAVNKIIMEDG
-310 KASGVVALGEYGE
+310 KAVGVSGVGAYGE
-323 TITVNANAVIV
+323 NITVHADSVII

-342 MDRIVSLRPD
+342 MDRIVALRPD

-362 TATGDAIDFLG
+362 TADGDAIDFLG

-379 VDLEQIQLHP
+379 VDMEQIQLHP

-442 IANEEMYEG
+442 IANQEMYEG

-461 GYLVKG
+461 GYLVTG
-467 DTLEDLAAAMEF
+467 ADLDELAKAMEF
-479 DSAAT
+479 DANAT
-484 AALIE
+484 AALKE
-489 TVNKW
+489 TVSTW
-494 STYVASGSDPDF
+494 SSYVASGTDADF

-549 DGTPIPGLYAAGEV
+549 DGTPIPGLYACGEV

-591 ASNLDN
+591 ASK

>member
-1 MSMERKG
+1 
-8 YMNNL
+8 MNTL
-13 TKRVISCVAC
+13 TKKICSCCLCA
-23 IALVLFC
+23 ALVLFC
-30 IWGSTYVVEHEGH
+30 IWGSTYVEKHEGH

-56 KVSVFVEGDTITD
+56 KVSVFIENDQITD
-69 ITYQTEGETPSIG
+69 ITYQHEGETPSIG
-82 GSAIKA
+82 GSAMKS
-88 LRTKILKTQNAN
+88 LRTKILKTQSTQ
-100 IDAISGATYSSKG
+100 IDAISGATYTSKG
-113 FLTAV
+113 FLSAV
-118 QTALAEA
+118 ETALATS
-125 GIVADGS
+125 GFVADGS
-132 NKSNASVDDYELTT
+132 HKSNIATEDYEATT
-146 DVVVVGGGG
+146 NVVVVGGGG

-199 QEQGVEDSVD
+199 AEQGIEDSVD

-233 NTSEAI
+233 NTSDAI

-278 NFLVSALG
+278 NYLVSALG
-286 VRMDELGIEII
+286 VRLDELGIEIR
-297 TGASVNKIIMTDG
+297 TGTTINKILMEDG
-310 KASGVVALGEYGE
+310 KACGVSGVGEYGE
-323 TITVNANAVIV
+323 KVTVHANAVII

-342 MDRIVSLRPD
+342 MDRIAQLRPD

-362 TATGDAIDFLG
+362 TASGDAIDFLA

-412 REGVRFTNETGTR
+412 REGLRFTNETGTR
-425 DAVSAAEVSQT
+425 DAVSAAEVAQT

-442 IANEEMYEG
+442 IANQEMYEG

-479 DSAAT
+479 DANAT
-484 AALIE
+484 AALLE
-489 TVNKW
+489 TVQTW
-494 STYVASGSDPDF
+494 SSYVASGTDADF
-506 SRDIGTPL
+506 ARDIGTPL

-528 PGIHHCMGGVKINTD
+528 PGIHHCMGGVKINSD
-543 AQVIST
+543 AQVISK
-549 DGTPIPGLYAAGEV
+549 DGTPIPGLFAAGEV

-591 ASNLDN
+591 ASK

>member
-1 MSMERKG
+1 
-8 YMNNL
+8 MNAL
-13 TKRVISCVAC
+13 TKRIFSCLACVAL
-23 IALVLFC
+23 IILC
-30 IWGSTYVVEHEGH
+30 IWGSTYVVKHEGH
-43 QYDGAAQG
+43 QYDGSAEG
-51 FAGEI
+51 FAGTI
-56 KVSVFVEGDTITD
+56 SVSVYVEGDTITD

-82 GSAIKA
+82 GSAIQA
-88 LRTKILKTQNAN
+88 LRKKILKTQNTQ
-100 IDAISGATYSSKG
+100 IDVVSGATYSSKG

-118 QTALAEA
+118 DAALAEA
-125 GIVADGS
+125 GVVADGS
-132 NKSNASVDDYELTT
+132 HISDAATEDYELTT

-155 AGMTAAITVAE
+155 AGMTAAITIAE
-166 NGKNVILLE
+166 SGKSVIIIE

-191 NAAETHYE
+191 NACETHYE
-199 QEQGVEDSVD
+199 AEQGVEDSVE

-233 NTSEAI
+233 NTSAAI
-239 DWLDKENAPLSGPLG
+239 DWLDEENAPLSGPLG

-278 NFLVSALG
+278 NYLVSALG
-286 VRMDELGIEII
+286 VRLDELGVEII
-297 TGASVNKIIMTDG
+297 TGTAVDKVIMEDG
-310 KASGVVALGEYGE
+310 KACGVTGVGTYGE
-323 TITVNANAVIV
+323 NVTVHAGAVVI

-342 MDRIVSLRPD
+342 MDRIVELRPD
-352 LAGYISTNVA
+352 LEGYISTNVA

-373 EVGADF
+373 EIGADF

-425 DAVSAAEVSQT
+425 DAVSAAEVAQT

-442 IANEEMYEG
+442 IANQEMYEG

-461 GYLVKG
+461 GYLVTG
-467 DTLEDLAAAMEF
+467 ETLEELAAAMEF
-479 DSAAT
+479 DQAAT
-484 AALIE
+484 EALLE
-489 TVNKW
+489 TVETW
-494 STYVASGSDPDF
+494 SGYVSSGVDADF

-528 PGIHHCMGGVKINTD
+528 PGIHHCMGGVKINTE

-549 DGTPIPGLYAAGEV
+549 DGNPIPGLYACGEV

-591 ASNLDN
+591 AAKYCEN

>member
-1 MSMERKG
+1 MSVV
-8 YMNNL
+8 
-13 TKRVISCVAC
+13 TKRILSCLACVAL
-23 IALVLFC
+23 IILC
-30 IWGSTYVVEHEGH
+30 IWGSTYVAKYEGH
-43 QYDGAAQG
+43 QYDGSAEG
-51 FAGEI
+51 FAGTI
-56 KVSVFVEGDTITD
+56 NVSVYVEGDTITE

-82 GSAIKA
+82 GSAIQA
-88 LRTKILKTQNAN
+88 LRKKILKTQSTQ
-100 IDAISGATYSSKG
+100 IDVVSGATYSSKG
-113 FLTAV
+113 FLAAV
-118 QTALAEA
+118 DAALAEA
-125 GIVADGS
+125 GVVADGS
-132 NKSNASVDDYELTT
+132 HKSDAATEDYELTT

-155 AGMTAAITVAE
+155 AGMTAAITIAE
-166 NGKNVILLE
+166 SGKSVIIIE

-191 NAAETHYE
+191 NACETHYE
-199 QEQGVEDSVD
+199 AEQGVEDSVE

-233 NTSEAI
+233 NTSAAI
-239 DWLDKENAPLSGPLG
+239 DWLDEENAPLSGPLG

-278 NFLVSALG
+278 NYLVSALG
-286 VRMDELGIEII
+286 VRLDELGVEII
-297 TGASVNKIIMTDG
+297 TGTAVDKVIMEDG
-310 KASGVVALGEYGE
+310 KACGVTGVGTYGE
-323 TITVNANAVIV
+323 NVTVHAGAVVI

-342 MDRIVSLRPD
+342 MDRIVELRPD
-352 LAGYISTNVA
+352 LEGYISTNVA

-373 EVGADF
+373 EIGADF

-425 DAVSAAEVSQT
+425 DAVSAAEVAQT

-442 IANEEMYEG
+442 IANQEMYEG

-461 GYLVKG
+461 GYLVTG
-467 DTLEDLAAAMEF
+467 ETLEDLAAAMEF
-479 DSAAT
+479 DQAAT
-484 AALIE
+484 EALLE
-489 TVNKW
+489 TVETW
-494 STYVASGSDPDF
+494 SGYVASGVDADF

-528 PGIHHCMGGVKINTD
+528 PGIHHCMGGVKINTE

-549 DGTPIPGLYAAGEV
+549 DGNPIPGLYACGEV

-591 ASNLDN
+591 AAKYCEN

>member
-1 MSMERKG
+1 MGS
-8 YMNNL
+8 L
-13 TKRVISCVAC
+13 TKRILSCLACVAL
-23 IALVLFC
+23 IVFC
-30 IWGSTYVVEHEGH
+30 IGGSMYVVEREGH

-56 KVSVFVEGDTITD
+56 KVSVFVEGNTITD

-88 LRTKILKTQNAN
+88 LRTKILKTQNVN
-100 IDAISGATYSSKG
+100 IDTISGATYSSKG
-113 FLTAV
+113 FLSAV
-118 QTALAEA
+118 EMALGEA

-132 NKSNASVDDYELTT
+132 GAGAGTAEDYEATT

-166 NGKNVILLE
+166 NGKSVILLE

-199 QEQGVEDSVD
+199 KEQGIEDSVE
-209 LFIEDTMKS
+209 LFIEDTIKS
-218 GKEINDPDLVRTLAE
+218 GKEINDPELVRTLAE

-267 TDAEGNVTSVG
+267 VDAEGNVTSVG

-286 VRMDELGIEII
+286 VRLDELGIEVV
-297 TGASVNKIIMTDG
+297 TGAAVNKIIMEDG
-310 KASGVVALGEYGE
+310 KAVGVSGVGAYGE
-323 TITVNANAVIV
+323 NITVHANSVII

-342 MDRIVSLRPD
+342 MDRIVALRPD

-362 TATGDAIDFLG
+362 TADGDAIDFLG

-379 VDLEQIQLHP
+379 VDMEQIQLHP

-436 GGNVWL
+436 GGNEWL
-442 IANEEMYEG
+442 IANQEMYEG

-461 GYLVKG
+461 GYLVTG
-467 DTLEDLAAAMEF
+467 ADLDELAKAMEF
-479 DSAAT
+479 DANAT
-484 AALIE
+484 AALKE
-489 TVNKW
+489 TVSTW
-494 STYVASGSDPDF
+494 SSYVASGTDADF

-549 DGTPIPGLYAAGEV
+549 DGTPIPGLYACGEV

-591 ASNLDN
+591 ASK

>member
-1 MSMERKG
+1 MSVV
-8 YMNNL
+8 
-13 TKRVISCVAC
+13 TKRILSCLACVAL
-23 IALVLFC
+23 IIFC
-30 IWGSTYVVEHEGH
+30 IWGSTYVVKHEGH
-43 QYDGAAQG
+43 QYDGSAEG
-51 FAGEI
+51 FAGTI
-56 KVSVFVEGDTITD
+56 SVSVYVEGDTITD

-82 GSAIKA
+82 GSAIQA
-88 LRTKILKTQNAN
+88 LRKKILNTQNTQ
-100 IDAISGATYSSKG
+100 IDTISGATYSSKG
-113 FLTAV
+113 FLAAV
-118 QTALAEA
+118 DAALAEA

-132 NKSNASVDDYELTT
+132 HKSDAATEDYETT
-146 DVVVVGGGG
+146 ADVVVVGGGG

-166 NGKNVILLE
+166 NGKKVILIE

-199 QEQGVEDSVD
+199 AEQGVEDSVE

-233 NTSEAI
+233 NTSDAI

-278 NFLVSALG
+278 NYLVSALG
-286 VRMDELGIEII
+286 VRLDELGVEII
-297 TGASVNKIIMTDG
+297 TGTAVDKIIMEDG
-310 KASGVVALGEYGE
+310 KATGVTGVGAYGE
-323 TITVNANAVIV
+323 NVTVHAGAVII

-342 MDRIVSLRPD
+342 MDRIVELRPD
-352 LAGYISTNVA
+352 LEGYISTNVA
-362 TATGDAIDFLG
+362 TASGDAIDFLG

-425 DAVSAAEVSQT
+425 DAVSAAEVAQT

-442 IANEEMYEG
+442 IANQEMYEG

-467 DTLEDLAAAMEF
+467 DTLEELAAAMEF
-479 DSAAT
+479 DSSAT
-484 AALIE
+484 AALLE
-489 TVNKW
+489 TVATW
-494 STYVASGSDPDF
+494 SGYVASGVDADF

-528 PGIHHCMGGVKINTD
+528 PGIHHCMGGVKINTE

-549 DGTPIPGLYAAGEV
+549 DGTAIPGLYACGEV

-591 ASNLDN
+591 ASQYCEQ